1 MNRYF
6 EVPFHKDSVEE
17 SGKFTGYGSVFGGK
31 ADSYGDIIAHG
42 AFGKSVLSGGRNG
55 TGVAMLWQH
64 NSDQPIGVWEEIYED
79 NKGLKMTGQLAI
91 ETQMGHDAY
100 ILMKMGALKGL
111 SIGWDL
117 PRDSKG
123 KPTKESFE
131 LDEKSRTRTLKMIDL
146 WEVSP
151 VTFPAQTRA
160 RITGV
165 KSIEEAQDERELEC
179 ALRDLGLSKTQAVWI
194 SNMCKPSLRESMMAD
209 EEDVMGIMASLKDAV
224 ERESQRSELYEILN
238 SLNSANQA
246 MRG

>member
-6 EVPFHKDSVEE
+6 EVPFQKDSIEE

-31 ADSYGDIIAHG
+31 PDSYGDVIAHG

-64 NSDQPIGVWEEIYED
+64 NSDQPIGIWEEIYED
-79 NKGLKMTGQLAI
+79 GKGLKMTGQLAT

-117 PRDSKG
+117 PRG
-123 KPTKESFE
+123 KDHKPVKESFSI
-131 LDEKSRTRTLKMIDL
+131 DEKSKVRTLKMIDL

-151 VTFPAQTRA
+151 VTFPAQVRA

-165 KSIEEAQDERELEC
+165 KSIEEAQSEREFEQ
-179 ALRDLGLSKTQAVWI
+179 ALRDLGLSKTQALYI
-194 SNMCKPSLRESMMAD
+194 TKLCKPSLGEPVIES
-209 EEDVMGIMASLKDAV
+209 EDALDILGSLKQAV
-224 ERESQRSELYEILN
+224 ERESQRSEFHSILH
-238 SLNSANQA
+238 SLNNATKA